1 MNVYKDF
8 VAVHNM
14 KADPRDIKI
23 FVDWLLATDPG
34 TQAHNIGEAMQTAM
48 DNYIEDNETQYLKE
62 MI

>member
-23 FVDWLLATDPG
+23 FVDWLLATDKDS
-34 TQAHNIGEAMQTAM
+34 QAYKIGEAMQTAI
-48 DNYIEDNETQYLKE
+48 DNYIEDNENHYLKE

>member
-14 KADPRDIKI
+14 KLDPREAKI
-23 FVDWLLATDPG
+23 FVDWLLATDPD
-34 TQAHNIGEAMQTAM
+34 TQAHKIGEAMQTAI
-48 DNYIEDNETQYLKE
+48 DNYIEDNESHYLKE

>member
-23 FVDWLLATDPG
+23 FVDWLLASDPD
-34 TQAHNIGEAMQTAM
+34 TQAYKIGEAMQTAI
-48 DNYIEDNETQYLKE
+48 DNYIEDNENHYLKE

>member
-14 KADPRDIKI
+14 KLDPREVKL
-23 FVDWLLATDPG
+23 FVDWLLATDKDS
-34 TQAHNIGEAMQTAM
+34 QAYKIGEAMQTAM
-48 DNYIEDNETQYLKE
+48 DNYIEDNENHYLRE